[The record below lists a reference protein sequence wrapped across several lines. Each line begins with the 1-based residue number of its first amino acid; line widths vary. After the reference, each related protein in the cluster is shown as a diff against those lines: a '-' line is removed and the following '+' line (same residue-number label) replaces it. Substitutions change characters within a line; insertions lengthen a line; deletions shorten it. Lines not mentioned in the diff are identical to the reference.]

1 MVCVFTFSSILY
13 IIEVKGAA
21 ATLDPALGK
30 APIIDG
36 IIDGNIN
43 EWEEFTPV
51 SIQLYQN
58 ISNPQNGLPIDIK
71 SLQNGT
77 DLFICI
83 QFELEPEDFKDDEFL
98 GILVS
103 KTQSEAEEDFFD
115 AKIVQFSNIT
125 TGDFEF
131 KDYYINNSIF
141 IEDND
146 TIINGNGAANLTNN
160 KMTYEFSLP
169 LRDYPDDPDA
179 PVYDQ
184 VIEGQTTYAFKI
196 IFGNTPLYPE
206 GISHQNI
213 ILINVKYPS
222 EEDNLL
228 DIDLIYLILTIIIFS
243 FVFLIFGF
251 QVYKITSLKSKIKR
265 IRG

>member
-1 MVCVFTFSSILY
+1 MVCVFTFSSILLMV
-13 IIEVKGAA
+13 EVKGAA
-21 ATLDPALGK
+21 ATLDPAIGK

-43 EWEEFTPV
+43 EWEEASPV

-58 ISNPQNGLPIDIK
+58 LSNPQNGLPIEIK
-71 SLQNGT
+71 CLQQGE
-77 DLFICI
+77 DLYICV

-103 KTQSEAEEDFFD
+103 KSQSEAEEDFFD

-125 TGDFEF
+125 TGEFEF

-141 IEDND
+141 KEDD
-146 TIINGNGAANLTNN
+146 DSIINGNGAANLINN

-169 LRDYPDDPDA
+169 VIDYDYDI
-179 PVYDQ
+179 YDQ
-184 VIEGQTTYAFKI
+184 VIEALRTRAFKI
-196 IFGNTPLYPE
+196 IFGNSPSYPE

-213 ILINVKYPS
+213 ILINVKYPP
-222 EEDNLL
+222 EEDTTL

-243 FVFLIFGF
+243 FVFVIFGF
-251 QVYKITSLKSKIKR
+251 QVYKIALLKSQIKR
-265 IRG
+265 IGG